1 MSQKKESI
9 DSRYLFRRIITGLLI
24 AFIVTQVLWAG
35 KLFARIWNLSELRHQ
50 VVVQPSSG
58 DNLDLA
64 QFSVVNRGF
73 GPAENVFIHIN
84 TRGSHI
90 RWHQIDAQE
99 LYEIK
104 TLDLEQGVINIWLD
118 RLASDAW
125 VEITIRGEN
134 LSQDGIRLSAASDEG
149 TSVAIEQ
156 QTFTDQA
163 QEYVGLITDFYSEA
177 WYIVINSEAVQE
189 ASEWISTKPSLAGYL
204 EVVKGNEFQKV
215 GLAVLILVL
224 IFGSFFRYGHFLL
237 AVFIGTCF
245 LILLF
250 FDFDMEIQVIWGIVP
265 IAVVMIGGFIVWLF
279 GDDTNSLILSL
290 LLLLVGLIF
299 LILGFWDVWVP
310 LVWVMSVIVAGVVTF
325 IVWLLAIFSPPT

>member
-1 MSQKKESI
+1 MSQKEKSK
-9 DSRYLFRRIITGLLI
+9 DSKDLFRRIIIGLLI

-35 KLFARIWNLSELRHQ
+35 RLFARIWNLSELRHQ
-50 VVVQPSSG
+50 VVVQSSSG

-104 TLDLEQGVINIWLD
+104 TLDPEQGVINIWLD

-134 LSQDGIRLSAASDEG
+134 LSQEGIRLSAASDEG

-156 QTFTDQA
+156 PTFTDQA
-163 QEYVGLITDFYSEA
+163 QEYVGLITDLYSEA

-189 ASEWISTKPSLAGYL
+189 ASEWISTEPSLALYL
-204 EVVKGNEFQKV
+204 EVVKGHEFQKV

-224 IFGSFFRYGHFLL
+224 VVGSFFRYGHFLL

-250 FDFDMEIQVIWGIVP
+250 FDLEEIPAKLFIVP
-265 IAVVMIGGFIVWLF
+265 TAGMTVIFIVWWF
-279 GDDTNSLILSL
+279 REEIDSDWLILPL
-290 LLLLVGLIF
+290 LLLLGLVI
-299 LILGFWDVWVP
+299 LILRFWDAWVP
-310 LVWVMSVIVAGVVTF
+310 LVWVLSVIVPGVVTL
-325 IVWLLAIFSPPT
+325 IVRWLRIFSRT